1 MIKLEVKKSIFN
13 DQIKREFKDKRAYK
27 VSFDKAKEKYK
38 FECGLQS
45 DGIAKMIQDFEV
57 IKLNS
62 EKFKFNGFTIQY
74 LESLHQKNLIDD
86 NLKWKI

>member
-1 MIKLEVKKSIFN
+1 MIEK
-13 DQIKREFKDKRAYK
+13 IKEGKDKRTYK

-38 FECGLQS
+38 FECKFTIK

-62 EKFKFNGFTIQY
+62 EKFKFNGFYRLQY
-74 LESLHQKNLIDD
+74 LESLHQKI
-86 NLKWKI
+86 

>member
-1 MIKLEVKKSIFN
+1 
-13 DQIKREFKDKRAYK
+13 
-27 VSFDKAKEKYK
+27 
-38 FECGLQS
+38 
-45 DGIAKMIQDFEV
+45 MIQDFEV

-62 EKFKFNGFTIQY
+62 EKFKFNGFYRLQY